1 MATIPRGVAGITAEW
16 LNDALDERTRAGAT
30 VTAVRAENIGD
41 GIGFLGEVARLHLTY
56 DRDVPEAVHTMIAK
70 TPTVVDELR
79 HLGSLF
85 GFYEKEH
92 AFYAHLASSIE
103 IDVPRAHCNLG
114 DLAAGDYVL
123 LLEDLGHMR
132 AGDQLESCGLDEA
145 IDILRRIARLHAA
158 WWESPRL
165 EDHERWLPTVGSPY
179 FAMVKGA
186 FVDAVSRPGDL
197 AAVIPAWVFDLAAH
211 MVDHYEDVLDRA
223 AGKRPHTL
231 IHGDFR
237 LDNMM
242 FGRDGDARPFVLL
255 DWQLPMRLNPMFEVM
270 YFCAGSLDVEARRRH
285 ERTLIAA
292 YHDALVEGGV
302 NGYSLDDCWRDYQA
316 TSISMVGYAMPLVA
330 DVQLDHLNE
339 RGRRMMITL
348 MERYVAA
355 IDDHRTSEPVVAML
369 A

>member
-1 MATIPRGVAGITAEW
+1 MSSIPRSVAGITAEW
-16 LNDALDERTRAGAT
+16 LNGALDDRTRGGAT
-30 VTAVRAENIGD
+30 VTGVRAQNIGD

-56 DRDVPEAVHTMIAK
+56 DRDAPGAVTTMIAK

-92 AFYAHLASSIE
+92 AFYAHLAASIE

-114 DLAAGDYVL
+114 DPAAGDYVL

-132 AGDQLESCGLDEA
+132 AGDQLESCQLDEA
-145 IDILRRIARLHAA
+145 IDVLRRIAHLHAA

-165 EDHERWLPTVGSPY
+165 DDHASWLPTVGSPY

-186 FVDAVSRPGDL
+186 FIDSVSRPGDL
-197 AAVIPAWVFDLAAH
+197 AAFLPPWVFELAAR
-211 MVDHYEDVLDRA
+211 MVDQYDDWLERA

-242 FGRDGDARPFVLL
+242 FGRDGDPRGFVLL
-255 DWQLPMRLNPMFEVM
+255 DWQLPMRLNAMFEVM
-270 YFCAGSLDVEARRRH
+270 YFCAGSLGTDVRRLH
-285 ERTLIAA
+285 ERRLVAE
-292 YHDALVEGGV
+292 YHDALVAGGV
-302 NGYSLDDCWRDYQA
+302 TSYTADDCWRDYQA
-316 TSISMVGYAMPLVA
+316 TSISMLGYVMPLVA
-330 DVQLDHLNE
+330 DVQLEHLNE
-339 RGRRMMITL
+339 RGQRMMTTL

-355 IDDHRTSEPVVAML
+355 IDDHRTSEPVTQLVT
-369 A
+369 